1 MFSNILIYF
10 VVIPLLMLAGLALCR
25 NIKQIRAVAV
35 IGSIALIALSVY
47 LLVDYLALRAAGETA
62 PMLYTGSWQWFGPL
76 NINLAVGVDGI
87 AIAMLLLSSVIVF
100 TGSFASWTIAQPKE
114 FFLWLILLSIGV
126 YGFFISID
134 LFTMFM
140 FYEVALIPMYLLIGV
155 WGSGNKNYSAMKLTL
170 MLMGGSAFLMLS
182 LIGIYYHSA
191 PEGGQLTWNILEIA
205 QNNSI
210 DKNWQYFLFP
220 MSFVGFGVLGAM
232 FPFHTWSPDGHA
244 CAPTAVSMLHAGV
257 LMKLGGYGCF
267 RVAIFLMPQAAND
280 LAWIFLILT
289 GISVVYGAFSA
300 CVQTDL
306 KYINAYSSVSHCG
319 LVLFAILMLNTTAMT
334 GAIMQMLSH
343 GLMTALFFALI
354 GMIYGRTHTRDI
366 RQMGGMMRILPY
378 LAVCYVIAGMASL
391 GLPGLSGFVAEMTI
405 FVGSFEQGMADYLSG
420 AGSLRLVFTIIACCS
435 IVITAVYILRV
446 VGKLLFGPVYDKHH
460 LELTDATWWE
470 RLSTATLIVC
480 VAGIGCFPNFFNNLI
495 NFTFTPEIF
504 KVLGLN

>member
-1 MFSNILIYF
+1 
-10 VVIPLLMLAGLALCR
+10 MLALVGLSR

-35 IGSIALIALSVY
+35 TGSLALTALSIYV
-47 LLVDYLALRAAGETA
+47 LVDYLTLRSAGETA
-62 PMLYTGSWQWFGPL
+62 PMLFTDSWVWFAPL
-76 NINLAVGVDGI
+76 HINLAVGVDGI
-87 AIAMLLLSSVIVF
+87 SIAMLLLSSIILL
-100 TGSFASWTIAQPKE
+100 TGSFASWEIPQPKS
-114 FFLWLILLSIGV
+114 FFLWLILLSTGV
-126 YGFFISID
+126 FGFFITVD
-134 LFTMFM
+134 LFAMFM

-155 WGSGNKNYSAMKLTL
+155 WGSGKKNYSAMKLTL
-170 MLMGGSAFLMLS
+170 MLMGGSAFLMLG

-191 PEGGQLTWNILEIA
+191 DTAEGLTWNILEIV
-205 QNNSI
+205 NNGAISH
-210 DKNWQYFLFP
+210 NWQLFLFP
-220 MSFVGFGVLGAM
+220 MTFVGFGVLGAM

-244 CAPTAVSMLHAGV
+244 SAPTAVSMLHAGV

-267 RVAIFLMPQAAND
+267 RVAIYLMPEAANE

-354 GMIYGRTHTRDI
+354 GQIYGRTHTRDI
-366 RQMGGMMRILPY
+366 REMGGLMQIMPY

-405 FVGSFEQGMADYLSG
+405 FVGSFQHADMFH
-420 AGSLRLVFTIIACCS
+420 RVFTIVACCS

-446 VGKLLFGPVYDKHH
+446 VGKLLYGPVQNEHH
-460 LELTDATWWE
+460 RQLTDATWWE
-470 RLSTATLIVC
+470 RVSTATLIVC
-480 VAGIGCFPNFFNNLI
+480 VAAIGCFPNFFASLI
-495 NFTFTPEIF
+495 KSTFTEDIF
-504 KVLGLN
+504 RVLGMN

>member
-1 MFSNILIYF
+1 MFENILIYF
-10 VVIPLLMLAGLALCR
+10 VVIPLVMLALVGLSR

-35 IGSIALIALSVY
+35 TGSLALTALSIYV
-47 LLVDYLALRAAGETA
+47 LVDYLTLRSAGETA
-62 PMLYTGSWQWFGPL
+62 HMLFTDSWVWFAPL
-76 NINLAVGVDGI
+76 HINLAVGVDGI
-87 AIAMLLLSSVIVF
+87 SIAMLLLSSIILL
-100 TGSFASWTIAQPKE
+100 TGSFASWEIPQPKS
-114 FFLWLILLSIGV
+114 FFLWLILLSTGV
-126 YGFFISID
+126 FGFFITVD
-134 LFTMFM
+134 LFAMFM

-155 WGSGNKNYSAMKLTL
+155 WGSGKKNYSAMKLTL
-170 MLMGGSAFLMLS
+170 MLMGGSAFLMLG

-191 PEGGQLTWNILEIA
+191 DTAEGLTWNILEIV
-205 QNNSI
+205 NNGAISH
-210 DKNWQYFLFP
+210 NWQLFLFP
-220 MSFVGFGVLGAM
+220 MTFVGFGVLGAM

-244 CAPTAVSMLHAGV
+244 SAPTAVSMLHAGV

-267 RVAIFLMPQAAND
+267 RVAIYLMPEAANE

-354 GMIYGRTHTRDI
+354 GQIYGRTHTRDI
-366 RQMGGMMRILPY
+366 REMGGLMQIMPY

-405 FVGSFEQGMADYLSG
+405 FVGSFQHADMFH
-420 AGSLRLVFTIIACCS
+420 RVFTIVACCS

-446 VGKLLFGPVYDKHH
+446 VGKLLYGPVQNEHH
-460 LELTDATWWE
+460 RQLTDATWWE
-470 RLSTATLIVC
+470 RVSTATLIVC
-480 VAGIGCFPNFFNNLI
+480 VAAIGCFPNFFASLI
-495 NFTFTPEIF
+495 KSTFTEDIF
-504 KVLGLN
+504 RVLGMN

>member
-1 MFSNILIYF
+1 MLLENILIYY
-10 VVIPLLMLAGLALCR
+10 VIIPLLMLGGIALCKGR
-25 NIKQIRAVAV
+25 KGIRAVAV
-35 IGSIALIALSVY
+35 AGSVCLLALSTW
-47 LLVDYLALRAAGETA
+47 LLVEYLQLRAAGETA
-62 PMLYTGSWQWFGPL
+62 PMLFQGSWMWFEPL
-76 NINLAVGVDGI
+76 NIHLAVGVDGI
-87 AIAMLLLSSVIVF
+87 SVAMLMLSSIIVF
-100 TGSFASWTIAQPKE
+100 AGSFASWEIPQMKE
-114 FFLWLILLSIGV
+114 FFLWLILLSTGV
-126 YGFFISID
+126 FGFFISID

-170 MLMGGSAFLMLS
+170 MLMGGSAFLMLG
-182 LIGIYYHSA
+182 LIGIYYNSSVD
-191 PEGGQLTWNILEIA
+191 GQHTWNLLEIVA
-205 QNNSI
+205 NGALQHSS
-210 DKNWQYFLFP
+210 WQYLFFP
-220 MSFVGFGVLGAM
+220 LTFVGFGVLGAM

-244 CAPTAVSMLHAGV
+244 SAPTAVSMLHAGV

-267 RVAIFLMPQAAND
+267 RVAIYLMPQAAAD

-366 RQMGGMMRILPY
+366 RQMGGLMKIMPY
-378 LAVCYVIAGMASL
+378 LAVCYVIAGLASL
-391 GLPGLSGFVAEMTI
+391 GLPGLSGFVSEMTI
-405 FVGSFEQGMADYLSG
+405 FVGSFEHSDMFH
-420 AGSLRLVFTIIACCS
+420 RVFTIAACSS

-446 VGKLLFGPVYDKHH
+446 VGKLLYGPVQDEHH
-460 LELTDATWWE
+460 LSLTDATWWE
-470 RLSTATLIVC
+470 RLSTTTLIIC
-480 VAGIGCFPNFFNNLI
+480 VAAIGCLPNFFVKLI
-495 NFTFTPEIF
+495 EFTFQKDIF
-504 KVLGLN
+504 AVIGLN

>member
-10 VVIPLLMLAGLALCR
+10 VVIPLLMLAGLAVCR

-35 IGSIALIALSVY
+35 VGSIALIALSVY
-47 LLVDYLALRAAGETA
+47 VIIEYLALRAAGETA
-62 PMLYTGSWQWFGPL
+62 AMLFTDSWVWFEPL
-76 NINLAVGVDGI
+76 NIHLAVGVDGI
-87 AIAMLLLSSVIVF
+87 SLAMLLLSSIIIF
-100 TGSFASWTIAQPKE
+100 AGSFASWTISQPKE
-114 FFLWLILLSIGV
+114 FFLWLILLSTGV
-126 YGFFISID
+126 FGFFISVD
-134 LFTMFM
+134 MFTMFM

-170 MLMGGSAFLMLS
+170 MLMGGSAFLMLG

-191 PEGGQLTWNILEIA
+191 ADGGQLTWNILEIVENDA
-205 QNNSI
+205 I
-210 DKNWQYFLFP
+210 PHGWQTFLFP
-220 MSFVGFGVLGAM
+220 MTFVGFGVLGAM

-244 CAPTAVSMLHAGV
+244 SAPTAVSMLHAGV

-267 RVAIFLMPQAAND
+267 RVAIYTMPQAANE
-280 LAWIFLILT
+280 LSWIFLILT
-289 GISVVYGAFSA
+289 GISVVYGAFCA
-300 CVQTDL
+300 CVKTDL

-366 RQMGGMMRILPY
+366 REMGGLMQIMPY
-378 LAVCYVIAGMASL
+378 LSVCYVIAGMASL

-405 FVGSFEQGMADYLSG
+405 FVGSYQAGMADFLAG
-420 AGSLRLVFTIIACCS
+420 HGSLRLVFTLVACCS

-446 VGKLLFGPVYDKHH
+446 VGKLLLGPVHDEHPR
-460 LELTDATWWE
+460 ELTDATWWE
-470 RLSTATLIVC
+470 RRATASLNIC
-480 VAGIGCFPNFFNNLI
+480 VAAIGCFPNFFNNLI
-495 NFTFTPEIF
+495 NFTFQPEIF
-504 KVLGLN
+504 KVLGMN

>member
-1 MFSNILIYF
+1 MFDNILIYF
-10 VVIPLLMLAGLALCR
+10 VVIPLVMLALVGLSR

-35 IGSIALIALSVY
+35 TGSLALTALSIYV
-47 LLVDYLALRAAGETA
+47 LVDYLTLRAAGETA
-62 PMLYTGSWQWFGPL
+62 PMLFTDSWVWFAPL
-76 NINLAVGVDGI
+76 HINLAVGVDGI
-87 AIAMLLLSSVIVF
+87 SIAMLLLSSIILL
-100 TGSFASWTIAQPKE
+100 TGSFASWEIPQPKS
-114 FFLWLILLSIGV
+114 FFLWLILLSTGV
-126 YGFFISID
+126 FGFFITVD
-134 LFTMFM
+134 LFAMFM

-155 WGSGNKNYSAMKLTL
+155 WGSGKKNYSAMKLTL
-170 MLMGGSAFLMLS
+170 MLMGGSAFLMLG

-191 PEGGQLTWNILEIA
+191 DTAEGLTWNILEIVENGA
-205 QNNSI
+205 ISH
-210 DKNWQYFLFP
+210 NWQLFLFP
-220 MSFVGFGVLGAM
+220 MTFVGFGVLGAM
-232 FPFHTWSPDGHA
+232 VPFHTWSPDGHA
-244 CAPTAVSMLHAGV
+244 SAPTAVSMLHAGV

-267 RVAIFLMPQAAND
+267 RVAIYLMPEAANE

-354 GMIYGRTHTRDI
+354 GQIYGRTHTRDI
-366 RQMGGMMRILPY
+366 REMGGLMQIMPY

-405 FVGSFEQGMADYLSG
+405 FVGSFQHADMFH
-420 AGSLRLVFTIIACCS
+420 RVFTIVACCS

-446 VGKLLFGPVYDKHH
+446 VGKLLYGPVQNEHH
-460 LELTDATWWE
+460 RQLTDATWWE
-470 RLSTATLIVC
+470 RVSTATLIIC
-480 VAGIGCFPNFFNNLI
+480 VAAIGCFPNFFASLI
-495 NFTFTPEIF
+495 KSTFTADIF
-504 KVLGLN
+504 RVLGMN

>member
-10 VVIPLLMLAGLALCR
+10 VVIPVIMLGLLAISK
-25 NIKQIRAVAV
+25 NVKQIRAVAV
-35 IGSIALIALSVY
+35 TGSVALIALSTW
-47 LLVDYLALRAAGETA
+47 LLVDYLGLRAAGATA
-62 PMLYTGSWQWFGPL
+62 PMLYVDSWEWFAPL
-76 NINLAVGVDGI
+76 NIHLAVGVDGI
-87 AIAMLLLSSVIVF
+87 SIAMLMLSSIIVF
-100 TGSFASWTIAQPKE
+100 AGSFASWKIDNPKA
-114 FFLWLILLSIGV
+114 FFLWLILLSTGV
-126 YGFFISID
+126 FGFFISID

-140 FYEVALIPMYLLIGV
+140 FYEVALIPMYLLIGL
-155 WGSGNKNYSAMKLTL
+155 WGTGRKEYSAMKLTL
-170 MLMGGSAFLMLS
+170 MLMGGSAFLMLG

-191 PEGGQLTWNILEIA
+191 PEGGQLTWNLLEIA
-205 QNNSI
+205 QNDAISH
-210 DKNWQYFLFP
+210 NWQAFLFP
-220 MSFVGFGVLGAM
+220 MTFVGFGVLGAM

-267 RVAIFLMPQAAND
+267 RVAIYLMPWAAQE
-280 LAWIFLILT
+280 LSWIFLILT

-319 LVLFAILMLNTTAMT
+319 MVLFAILMLNTTAMT

-366 RQMGGMMRILPY
+366 REMGGLMQIMPY
-378 LAVCYVIAGMASL
+378 LCVCYVIAGMASL

-405 FVGSFEQGMADYLSG
+405 FVGSFQHADMFH
-420 AGSLRLVFTIIACCS
+420 RVFTIAACCS

-446 VGKLLFGPVYDKHH
+446 VGKILFGPVQNEHH
-460 LELTDATWWE
+460 RELTDATWWE
-470 RLSTATLIVC
+470 RLSTVTLIVC
-480 VAGIGCFPNFFNNLI
+480 VAAIGCFPNFFAELI
-495 NFTFTPEIF
+495 NHTFTPEIF
-504 KVLGLN
+504 KVIGLN

>member
-1 MFSNILIYF
+1 MFENILIYF
-10 VVIPLLMLAGLALCR
+10 VVIPLLMLGGLALCR
-25 NIKQIRAVAV
+25 DVKQIRAVAV
-35 IGSIALIALSVY
+35 TGSVALIGLSVW
-47 LLVDYLALRAAGETA
+47 LLVRYLELRAAGAAA
-62 PMLYTGSWQWFGPL
+62 PMLFTGSWMWFRPL
-76 NINLAVGVDGI
+76 NIHLAVGVDGI
-87 AIAMLLLSSVIVF
+87 SIAMLLLSSIIVF
-100 TGSFASWTIAQPKE
+100 AGSFASWTIQQPKE
-114 FFLWLILLSIGV
+114 FFLWLILLSTGV
-126 YGFFISID
+126 FGFFISVD
-134 LFTMFM
+134 MFTMFM

-170 MLMGGSAFLMLS
+170 MLMGGSAFLMLG

-191 PEGGQLTWNILEIA
+191 PEGGQLTWNLLEIVENA
-205 QNNSI
+205 AI
-210 DKNWQYFLFP
+210 PHGWQSFLFP
-220 MSFVGFGVLGAM
+220 MTFVGFGVLGAM

-244 CAPTAVSMLHAGV
+244 SAPTAVSMLHAGV

-267 RVAIFLMPQAAND
+267 RVAIYTMPQAAHE

-289 GISVVYGAFSA
+289 GISVVYGAFCA
-300 CVQTDL
+300 CVKTDL

-366 RQMGGMMRILPY
+366 TKMGGLMQIMPY
-378 LAVCYVIAGMASL
+378 LSVCYVIAGMASL

-405 FVGSFEQGMADYLSG
+405 FVGSFQHADMFH
-420 AGSLRLVFTIIACCS
+420 RVFTIVACCS

-446 VGKLLFGPVYDKHH
+446 VGKLLFGPVQDDHH
-460 LELTDATWWE
+460 RALTDATWWE
-470 RLSTATLIVC
+470 RLSTVTLIVC

-495 NFTFTPEIF
+495 NFTFSPAIF
-504 KVLGLN
+504 HVLGLN